1 MQKRFGR
8 AMALFVVMGAVA
20 LSAAPAFAKGP
31 PAPAANGGLGTAV
44 TQVIEHALVFGTH
57 NAVCH
62 VTGSNPATDLVDP
75 NC

>member
-1 MQKRFGR
+1 MQNRFGR
-8 AMALFVVMGAVA
+8 AFALFMVMGALA
-20 LSAAPAFAKGP
+20 LTTAPAFAKGP
-31 PAPAANGGLGTAV
+31 PVPAANGGLGTAV

-57 NAVCH
+57 NAVCR